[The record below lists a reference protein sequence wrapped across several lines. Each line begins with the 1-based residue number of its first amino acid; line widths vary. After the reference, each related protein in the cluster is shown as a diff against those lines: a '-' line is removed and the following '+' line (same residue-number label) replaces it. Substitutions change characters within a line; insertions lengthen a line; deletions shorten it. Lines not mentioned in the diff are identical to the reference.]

1 MLHTLPILLL
11 VVLLAYLILRQRQYL
26 HELYNIVHDLE
37 RKVDCLEKELIKHDK
52 ISVD

>member
-11 VVLLAYLILRQRQYL
+11 VVLLAYLILIQRQYL

-37 RKVDCLEKELIKHDK
+37 KKVNCLEKELISHKHD
-52 ISVD
+52 

>member
-37 RKVDCLEKELIKHDK
+37 QKVNCLEKELIKNDK
-52 ISVD
+52 VSTN

>member
-37 RKVDCLEKELIKHDK
+37 RRLDELEKIILTHDK
-52 ISVD
+52 IHTN